1 MSECTAI
8 ERKFLDQLYVTGSLS
23 SSGDI
28 CIGEESLITQE
39 DIQMNLNEFW
49 PR

>member
-8 ERKFLDQLYVTGSLS
+8 ERRFLDLLYVTGSLTL
-23 SSGDI
+23 SGDI
-28 CIGEESLITQE
+28 SIGEESLITQE
-39 DIQMNLNEFW
+39 DIQMNLKEFW